1 MIAQA
6 VPHIGARKYSGAL
19 RTAVPVEADPADWA
33 EQQQLVPLPDDEY
46 PHLGGDR
53 RVLVTAVSAS
63 TDRCGPPR
71 PRAALGGADRVSGTH
86 LHPAGSAGRWAGH

>member
-46 PHLGGDR
+46 PHLGADR
-53 RVLVTAVSAS
+53 RVLVTS
-63 TDRCGPPR
+63 G
-71 PRAALGGADRVSGTH
+71 LGID
-86 LHPAGSAGRWAGH
+86 

>member
-33 EQQQLVPLPDDEY
+33 EQQQLVPLPE
-46 PHLGGDR
+46 
-53 RVLVTAVSAS
+53 VTSRGV
-63 TDRCGPPR
+63 
-71 PRAALGGADRVSGTH
+71 V
-86 LHPAGSAGRWAGH
+86 